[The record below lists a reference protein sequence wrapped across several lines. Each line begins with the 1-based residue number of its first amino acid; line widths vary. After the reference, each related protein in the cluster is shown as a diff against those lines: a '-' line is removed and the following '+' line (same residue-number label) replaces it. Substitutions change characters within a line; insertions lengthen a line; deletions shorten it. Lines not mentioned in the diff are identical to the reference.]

1 MPRIKVVR
9 IGNSRG
15 IRLPAKVLARYRIGD
30 EIVLEERQDGIL
42 LRPIGSP
49 VAKLSW
55 EDTAREMARATENWG
70 NWDSTTGDGL
80 SQIPWQPHPA
90 RVAERPTPYPARK
103 RRKK

>member
-1 MPRIKVVR
+1 MLRLKVVR

-15 IRLPAKVLARYRIGD
+15 IRLPARVLARYRIGD

-42 LRPIGSP
+42 LRPIGSA

-55 EDTAREMARATENWG
+55 EDTAREMARASEDWSD
-70 NWDSTTGDGL
+70 WDSTSRDGL
-80 SQIPWQPHPA
+80 SQIPWQPRPA
-90 RVAERPTPYPARK
+90 RVAERPSPYPARG